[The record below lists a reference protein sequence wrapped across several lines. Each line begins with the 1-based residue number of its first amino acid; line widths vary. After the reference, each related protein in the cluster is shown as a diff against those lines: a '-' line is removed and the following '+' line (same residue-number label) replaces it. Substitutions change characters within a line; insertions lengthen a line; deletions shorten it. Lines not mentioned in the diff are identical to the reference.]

1 MTKKSVSWLLLSVN
15 ATWTLLIPPNNILQ
29 PKGAVITVKSEN
41 CLKLLAQFMTKFCTF
56 LLSKCFLPDQLIFDI
71 ALSQL

>member
-1 MTKKSVSWLLLSVN
+1 MALIVCNCHMDSSHTTKQF
-15 ATWTLLIPPNNILQ
+15 LQ
-29 PKGAVITVKSEN
+29 PKGAVKTVKSES

-56 LLSKCFLPDQLIFDI
+56 LLSKCFLPDQLICDI